1 VAQSEVLA
9 GFAAAAAAAACFDG
23 AVLLQAADARKVPQE
38 HGLRLGLLRR
48 LVTRPRWVGGTVV
61 GILGWPLQL
70 VAFALAPVTVVQ
82 PTLALGML
90 LLLAGGSR
98 MLGEHVGRR
107 EWAAAAAVVA
117 GIAVITIAHPPHT
130 DQVPSLRTALPLLGL
145 VALIGLPFALG
156 NRRSTAWTLI
166 VAAGCA
172 FALTALT
179 GKLLTVQLA
188 AAHIWAALA
197 WAAATALCAG
207 AGFLVDMTALQRFDA
222 TRVAPPMFVLETVIP
237 VAAAPWLFG
246 ERWGETP
253 AGGLLL
259 AAGLLLV
266 LAGGW
271 VLGSSRPVRRIEG
284 TGGAPNQ
291 REDPIGGGRALAVPE
306 VRPPR

>member
-1 VAQSEVLA
+1 
-9 GFAAAAAAAACFDG
+9 
-23 AVLLQAADARKVPQE
+23 
-38 HGLRLGLLRR
+38 
-48 LVTRPRWVGGTVV
+48 
-61 GILGWPLQL
+61 
-70 VAFALAPVTVVQ
+70 
-82 PTLALGML
+82 ML

-107 EWAAAAAVVA
+107 EWGAAAAVVA
-117 GIAVITIAHPPHT
+117 GIAVITIGAPSAHRPGAVAAHRHP
-130 DQVPSLRTALPLLGL
+130 AGLGL

-172 FALTALT
+172 FALSALT
-179 GKLLTVQLA
+179 GKLLTVELA
-188 AAHIWAALA
+188 AAHVWAALA

-271 VLGSSRPVRRIEG
+271 VLGSSRPVRRIEE
-284 TGGAPNQ
+284 TGGAADE
-291 REDPIGGGRALAVPE
+291 REDPVGGGRALAVAE
-306 VRPPR
+306 VGPPR